1 MAVMRGEVWTVSGGI
16 TTSKR
21 RPAVIIQSDRFSE
34 TASVTLVPCTTD
46 PIEAP
51 LLRLDLEPDSENG
64 LRFPCRLMV
73 DKTTTVPK
81 ANLGQRVGRLSDD
94 DLIRLNRAAVVFL
107 GLV

>member
-1 MAVMRGEVWTVSGGI
+1 MAVKRGEIWTVSGGM
-16 TTSKR
+16 TASKP
-21 RPAVIIQSDRFSE
+21 RPAVIIQPGPFSE

-51 LLRLDLEPDSENG
+51 LFRLGLEPDSENG

-73 DKTTTVPK
+73 DKITTVPK
-81 ANLGQRVGRLSDD
+81 ANLGQRVGHLGDD
-94 DLIRLNRAAVVFL
+94 DLIRLNRAAIVFL